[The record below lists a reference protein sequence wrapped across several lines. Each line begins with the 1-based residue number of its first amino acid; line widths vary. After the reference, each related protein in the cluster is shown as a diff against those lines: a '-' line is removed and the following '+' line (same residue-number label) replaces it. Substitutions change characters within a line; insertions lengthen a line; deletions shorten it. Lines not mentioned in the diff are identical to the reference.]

1 MKYVDSMPTQVHRL
15 IYISQRLPTNYKDA
29 IKRMLRNDER
39 RLVVNLDDLRDY
51 NREFCDGCAAFI

>member
-1 MKYVDSMPTQVHRL
+1 MKYVARDSAVITLMA
-15 IYISQRLPTNYKDA
+15 IQRLPTNYKDA

-51 NREFCDGCAAFI
+51 NREFCDG